1 MMTDRGQSCVL
12 QYILLKCYLRAQHR
26 PQNQIKLKVHL
37 ETFLLLLKVKCE
49 ILGFHQG

>member
-1 MMTDRGQSCVL
+1 MCITVYIIEVL
-12 QYILLKCYLRAQHR
+12 FKGSALNR